1 MIRVGLTGGIGTGKT
16 VVARIFSEL
25 QVPVYFADTEAK
37 KAYLDAAIL
46 QKARQLFGDEVFDD
60 NILNYKN
67 LARIVFND
75 KKKLS
80 ELNSLIHPFIISDF
94 EKWAIGQKNAPYII
108 MEAAIL
114 FETSLH
120 VLFDKIIAV
129 TAPEELCIAR
139 VMKRDGISR
148 GEVIRRLDNQ
158 LQNDIKVRQSDYII
172 INDGTRLLLP
182 QVLGIHKKMLES
194 IKT

>member
-46 QKARQLFGDEVFDD
+46 QKARQLFGDEVLDD

-94 EKWAIGQKNAPYII
+94 EKWAIGQKNASYII

-129 TAPEELCIAR
+129 TAPEELCIDR

-148 GEVIRRLDNQ
+148 AEVVRRSEKQ
-158 LQNDIKVRQSDYII
+158 IQNDIKATRSDYVI

-182 QVLGIHKKMLES
+182 QVLGIHKRILES
-194 IKT
+194 IKI